1 MINKILDLIRSKNI
15 AILGFGREGRSSY
28 DFIRNHLPFK
38 HITIIDKENVLETNS
53 DLKDDDYISVV
64 YGDDYLNNLGKYDLI
79 LKTPGVSLI
88 DVDDGSLKDKI
99 TSQLE
104 LLLEVQRDRVI
115 GITGTKGKSTTTSLA
130 YQVLKNSGLKCV
142 ICGNIGIPAF
152 SLIEDVDDDTYFVI
166 EMSSHQLEY
175 LKVSPHVGVVLN
187 LFQDH
192 LDHAG
197 SVEEYHNSKMKM
209 FRYQKKRD
217 YMIYFKDNE
226 TLNEKVKEN
235 SFNGKEITISL
246 TDDASVSLKGNDV
259 YYKDKKVFSKDIERN
274 LLGEH
279 NFINIM
285 FVYAIAKIFK
295 VSDKVFLET
304 VKNFK
309 SLEYRLEHFATIK
322 DVKYYVDT
330 LATIPEATLEAINAI
345 PDINTLI
352 FGGMDR
358 GISYEGFAEKLA
370 ESNVEHFICMPKTG
384 YVIAKEL
391 PKDRVYLAETLEEAA
406 KLAKKITKKGT
417 SCILSPAAA
426 SYEYFKNYQE
436 KGDKFKEYI
445 NKK

>member
-1 MINKILDLIRSKNI
+1 MVNKILDLIRSKNI

-38 HITIIDKENVLETNS
+38 HITIIDKEDVQDSNP
-53 DLKDDDYISVV
+53 DLKDDDYITVV
-64 YGDDYLNNLGKYDLI
+64 YGEDYLNNLSKYDLI

-104 LLLEVQRDRVI
+104 LLLEVHRDRVI
-115 GITGTKGKSTTTSLA
+115 GITGTKGKSTTTSLT
-130 YQVLKNSGLKCV
+130 YEVLKNSGLKCV
-142 ICGNIGIPAF
+142 LCGNIGIPAF

-175 LKVSPHVGVVLN
+175 LRVSPHVGVILN
-187 LFQDH
+187 LFEDH

-197 SVEEYHNSKMKM
+197 SVEEYHKAKMHM
-209 FRYQKKRD
+209 FMYQNKKD
-217 YMIYFKDNE
+217 YMIYYKDNE
-226 TLNEKVKEN
+226 ALNNRIKEN
-235 SFNGKEITISL
+235 SFKGKEITISTSSDANVYL
-246 TDDASVSLKGNDV
+246 KDDIV
-259 YYKDKKVFSKDIERN
+259 YHNDKKVFDKNIERN
-274 LLGEH
+274 LLGDH

-285 FVYAIAKIFK
+285 VAYAIAKIFK
-295 VSDKVFLET
+295 VKDEVFLNT
-304 VKNFK
+304 VKEFK
-309 SLEYRLEHFATIK
+309 SLEYRLECFATIN

-330 LATIPEATLEAINAI
+330 LATIPQATLEALKAI

-358 GISYEGFAEKLA
+358 GISYEGFATELSK
-370 ESNVEHFICMPKTG
+370 SNVEHFICMPKTG
-384 YVIAKEL
+384 YEIAKDL
-391 PKDRVYLAETLEEAA
+391 PKDRVYLAETLEEAS
-406 KLAKKITKKGT
+406 KLAKELTKKGT

-445 NKK
+445 CKK